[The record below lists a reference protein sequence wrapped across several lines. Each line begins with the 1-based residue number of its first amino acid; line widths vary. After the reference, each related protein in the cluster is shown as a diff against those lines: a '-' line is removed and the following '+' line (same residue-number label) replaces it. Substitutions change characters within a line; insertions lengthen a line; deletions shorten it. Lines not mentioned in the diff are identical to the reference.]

1 MRNGKTISRS
11 LTIVLLSVLAAGC
24 SQNDSY
30 PNRPITLVCPWAAG
44 GGTDRVSRQMA
55 IYLEEEL
62 DVPVNVIN
70 ATGGQGVTGHA
81 RGLLARPDGYTL
93 SMMTLELSMLHWRGL
108 TDLDWQDCEPLMSVN
123 EDPAALFVREDSPFT
138 TMSELEAA
146 VRDKPGELKAS
157 GTASLGAWHLA
168 LAGWLLSFDR
178 QPTDVVWI
186 PSQGSAPSLQELMSG
201 GIDLVCCS
209 VPEARSLLDAGKIRC
224 LGVMADQRLAL
235 PGLEKY
241 PTLKEQGSNWTLTG
255 WRGLGLPKETPPE
268 IRERLVTA
276 VRRIVTGEAE
286 VDGRTFPSYM
296 EGEGF
301 DYTWRR
307 TDDFATFLDNADQ
320 TFGDLLGRD
329 EFKTVQSGPVG
340 PDAFPL
346 LAGCLAIG
354 SLTVI
359 SVGAVRR
366 RGTSPSLDKAGVKPA
381 TGDVS
386 AGEVVETLATQ
397 KLAFACVIVATGAYS
412 LAADSIGFIPVAATL
427 MLGISLLLEA
437 PVRTALLVAVL
448 ASPIIYQIF
457 TGLLRVPL
465 PPGLLGW

>member
-1 MRNGKTISRS
+1 MHTGKTIGPS
-11 LTIVLLSVLAAGC
+11 LILLLLSVLAVGC

-30 PNRPITLVCPWAAG
+30 PTRPITLVCPWAAG

-123 EDPAALFVREDSPFT
+123 EDPAALFVRDDSPLT
-138 TMSELEAA
+138 TMGELEAA
-146 VRDKPGELKAS
+146 VRERPGDLKAS

-255 WRGLGLPKETPPE
+255 WRGVGVPKGTPAE

-276 VRRIVTGEAE
+276 LRRIVTGEAK
-286 VDGRTFPSYM
+286 VDGHTFPSYM

-301 DYTWRR
+301 DYTWRQ
-307 TDDFATFLDNADQ
+307 TDDFAAFLASADR

-329 EFKTVQSGPVG
+329 EFKTVKSGPVG
-340 PDAFPL
+340 PNAFPL

-359 SVGAVRR
+359 GAGAVRH
-366 RGTSPSLDKAGVKPA
+366 RGARPA
-381 TGDVS
+381 TDAAGS
-386 AGEVVETLATQ
+386 ASATDTASTDEVIESSLTQ
-397 KLAFACVIVATGAYS
+397 KLAFACVVAATGAYS
-412 LAADSIGFIPVAATL
+412 LAADAIGFIPVSAVLLLA
-427 MLGISLLLEA
+427 ISLLLRA

>member
-1 MRNGKTISRS
+1 MQTGKTVSRS
-11 LTIVLLSVLAAGC
+11 LILTLLSVLAVGC
-24 SQNDSY
+24 SNNDSY
-30 PNRPITLVCPWAAG
+30 PTRPITLVCPWAAG

-55 IYLEEEL
+55 IYLENEL
-62 DVPVNVIN
+62 EVPVNVIN

-108 TDLDWQDCEPLMSVN
+108 TDLDWQSSEPLMSVN

-138 TMSELEAA
+138 TMGELEAA

-209 VPEARSLLDAGKIRC
+209 VPEARSLLDASKIRC

-255 WRGLGLPKETPPE
+255 WRGIGVPKGTPLE

-276 VRRIVTGEAE
+276 LRRIVTGEAE
-286 VDGRTFPSYM
+286 VDGRTFPTYM
-296 EGEGF
+296 QGEGF
-301 DYTWRR
+301 DYTWRQ
-307 TDDFATFLDNADQ
+307 TDDFATFLKDADQ
-320 TFGDLLGRD
+320 TFGALLSRD
-329 EFKTVQSGPVG
+329 EFKTVKSGPVG

-359 SVGAVRR
+359 SVGAARR
-366 RGTSPSLDKAGVKPA
+366 RGVPPLSDATGNEPA
-381 TGDVS
+381 TDSSS
-386 AGEVVETLATQ
+386 ADENVATSATQ
-397 KLAFACVIVATGAYS
+397 KLAFTCVIVATGAYS
-412 LAADSIGFIPVAATL
+412 LAADSIGFIPVSAVL
-427 MLGISLLLEA
+427 LLGISLLLKA

-457 TGLLRVPL
+457 TVLLRVPL
-465 PPGLLGW
+465 PPGLFGW

>member
-1 MRNGKTISRS
+1 MPERLQFHVG
-11 LTIVLLSVLAAGC
+11 LACLLLIAVTSGC

-55 IYLEEEL
+55 IFLENEL

-81 RGLLARPDGYTL
+81 RGMLARPDGYTL
-93 SMMTLELSMLHWRGL
+93 SMMTLELNMLHWRGL

-123 EDPAALFVREDSPFT
+123 EDPAALFVRTDSPFT
-138 TMSELEAA
+138 SMGELEAA
-146 VRDKPGELKAS
+146 VRENPGALKAS

-209 VPEARSLLDAGKIRC
+209 VPEARSLLDSNRIRC
-224 LGVMADQRLAL
+224 LGVMADKRLSL

-255 WRGLGLPKETPPE
+255 WRGLGVPKGTPPG

-276 VRRIVTGEAE
+276 LRRIVTGEAE
-286 VDGRTFPSYM
+286 VDGRTFPAYM

-301 DYTWRR
+301 DYTWRQ
-307 TDDFATFLDNADQ
+307 TDDFAAFLKRGDEA
-320 TFGDLLGRD
+320 FGSLLGRD
-329 EFKTVQSGPVG
+329 EFQTVQSGPVG
-340 PDAFPL
+340 PNAFPL
-346 LAGCLAIG
+346 LAGCLGIG
-354 SLTVI
+354 CLSVI
-359 SVGAVRR
+359 GVGAARR
-366 RGTSPSLDKAGVKPA
+366 SKAAPLADLSSGQSATEQTQSPPL
-381 TGDVS
+381 T
-386 AGEVVETLATQ
+386 
-397 KLAFACVIVATGAYS
+397 AFVCVILAAGAYS
-412 LAADSIGFIPVAATL
+412 FAADSIGFIPVAASL
-427 MLGISLLLEA
+427 LFGISLLLKA
-437 PVRTALLVAVL
+437 PLRTAVVL
-448 ASPIIYQIF
+448 AVVASPVIYQLF

>member
-1 MRNGKTISRS
+1 MRREWRSRFQW
-11 LTIVLLSVLAAGC
+11 LGLLLYALSAGC
-24 SQNDSY
+24 SRTDSY

-44 GGTDRVSRQMA
+44 GGTDRVSRQMG

-62 DVPVNVIN
+62 GVPVNVIN

-108 TDLDWQDCEPLMSVN
+108 THLTWQNSEPLMSVN
-123 EDPAALFVREDSPFT
+123 EDPAALFVRDDSPFN

-146 VRDKPGELKAS
+146 VRDKPGDLKAS

-178 QPTDVVWI
+178 LPTDVVWI

-235 PGLEKY
+235 PGLDKY

-255 WRGLGLPKETPPE
+255 WRGIGVPQGTPPE

-276 VRRIVTGEAE
+276 LRRIVSGQAE
-286 VDGRTFPSYM
+286 VNGQTFPAYM
-296 EGEGF
+296 ESEGF
-301 DYTWRR
+301 DHTWRA
-307 TDDFATFLDNADQ
+307 TDDFAAFLAGEDA
-320 TFGDLLGRD
+320 TFGKLLGRE
-329 EFKTVQSGPVG
+329 EFKTVRSGPIG
-340 PDAFPL
+340 PNAFPL
-346 LAGCLAIG
+346 VAGCLALG

-359 SVGAVRR
+359 GVGAARR
-366 RGTSPSLDKAGVKPA
+366 MRAPLPADEPAAEENSADVSSVESGESALTQKVAFGCVIIA
-381 TGDVS
+381 TG
-386 AGEVVETLATQ
+386 T
-397 KLAFACVIVATGAYS
+397 YS
-412 LAADSIGFIPVAATL
+412 LATDSIGFIPMSAIL
-427 MLGISLLLEA
+427 LLGISLLLRA
-437 PVRTALLVAVL
+437 PVRTAVLLAIV

-457 TGLLRVPL
+457 TVLLRVPL
-465 PPGLLGW
+465 PRGLIGW